1 MQNLGG
7 TLAVDGVDVRLAV
20 FGFLNPLF
28 AAWIHVASE
37 LTFVLNSAQLLPGT
51 QGRKGSGGTASAV
64 WAGVVP
70 WNCGARDSSLYSLQS
85 QWQFLSSCCLAEHWI
100 NWTSAFE
107 KATRCSQQ
115 LIQEKWKIMRAILL
129 TAFAALSTLFGG
141 WLGIRAHK
149 HIHLLLGFGAGVLL
163 GATFFDLLPEAIEA
177 AGQRG
182 WSSREILALTVAG
195 FLIFYLGQRFLALQT
210 CPSGNCE
217 ANRRVGRMS
226 AIGLIAHST
235 MDGASIAAATLI
247 SWRIGLVVAVG
258 IIVHDITDGLN
269 TILLVT
275 RGASASK
282 KDLAFLVA
290 DAVAPIV
297 GGTLVVF
304 SALPSHHLALIL
316 GVTSGFFLFTATGDL
331 LPDAHR
337 RSPGFG
343 VSAATVAGILLI
355 GIAVRLVSV

>member
-1 MQNLGG
+1 
-7 TLAVDGVDVRLAV
+7 
-20 FGFLNPLF
+20 
-28 AAWIHVASE
+28 
-37 LTFVLNSAQLLPGT
+37 
-51 QGRKGSGGTASAV
+51 
-64 WAGVVP
+64 
-70 WNCGARDSSLYSLQS
+70 
-85 QWQFLSSCCLAEHWI
+85 
-100 NWTSAFE
+100 
-107 KATRCSQQ
+107 
-115 LIQEKWKIMRAILL
+115 MRAILL

-141 WLGIRAHK
+141 WLALRARK
-149 HIHLLLGFGAGVLL
+149 HVHLLLGFGAGVLL

-182 WSSREILALTVAG
+182 WTSRDILALTVAG
-195 FLIFYLGQRFLALQT
+195 FLIFYLGQRFLALQV
-210 CPSGNCE
+210 CPCGDFE
-217 ANRRVGRMS
+217 ADRHIGRMS
-226 AIGLIAHST
+226 ALGLIAHST

-258 IIVHDITDGLN
+258 IIIHDITDGLN

-275 RGASASK
+275 RGASADK
-282 KDLAFLVA
+282 KDLAFLLA
-290 DAVAPIV
+290 DAVAPIL

-304 SALPSHHLALIL
+304 FALPTHQLALIL

-343 VSAATVAGILLI
+343 VSAATVAGLLLI

>member
-1 MQNLGG
+1 
-7 TLAVDGVDVRLAV
+7 
-20 FGFLNPLF
+20 
-28 AAWIHVASE
+28 
-37 LTFVLNSAQLLPGT
+37 
-51 QGRKGSGGTASAV
+51 
-64 WAGVVP
+64 
-70 WNCGARDSSLYSLQS
+70 
-85 QWQFLSSCCLAEHWI
+85 
-100 NWTSAFE
+100 
-107 KATRCSQQ
+107 
-115 LIQEKWKIMRAILL
+115 MRTILL

-141 WLGIRAHK
+141 WLALRARR

-177 AGQRG
+177 AGHRG
-182 WSSREILALTVAG
+182 WTSREILALTVAG
-195 FLIFYLGQRFLALQT
+195 FLIFYLGQRFLELQS

-217 ANRRVGRMS
+217 ASRRVGRIS

-304 SALPSHHLALIL
+304 SALPSYHLALIL

-355 GIAVRLVSV
+355 GIAVRLVSI